1 LIPTMIV
8 FGLVAGYWWK
18 FALPAAAI
26 GWSALLLV
34 TGVISADQ
42 IPVAALL
49 GLANAA
55 VGVAVLQAVLL
66 LVRRSSLRLR

>member
-1 LIPTMIV
+1 MIV
-8 FGLVAGYWWK
+8 FGLVTGYCWK

-55 VGVAVLQAVLL
+55 VGVAVIQAVLL
-66 LVRRSSLRLR
+66 IVRRSSLPLR